1 MVISSGHQTLEFP
14 AFSQS
19 IVRKI
24 KLLSCLTYQRL
35 SFVVCAIDGW
45 TGGGKSRQGGYA
57 SHQVFSVLRH
67 NYPHV
72 HFSYCLDDDVTHGR
86 SVFSGPRFNLYLID
100 GRDHCLA
107 LTTDAEIATGI
118 LVAEVGDNEDDE

>member
-1 MVISSGHQTLEFP
+1 MHRAEDKTAIVTNISAIVICCMCN
-14 AFSQS
+14 
-19 IVRKI
+19 R
-24 KLLSCLTYQRL
+24 
-35 SFVVCAIDGW
+35 GW

-57 SHQVFSVLRH
+57 SHQVISILRH

-86 SVFSGPRFNLYLID
+86 PVFLGPSFNLYLID

-107 LTTDAEIATGI
+107 LTMNAEIATGI